1 MLRCRV
7 ATILVGAGVATFCG
21 GYGKIMLGGK
31 KVLRVGWGGVGWEN
45 WGRGSKKNWC
55 G

>member
-1 MLRCRV
+1 M

-31 KVLRVGWGGVGWEN
+31 KVLRVGWGGKIG
-45 WGRGSKKNWC
+45 GGAAKKIGAANIQE
-55 G
+55 